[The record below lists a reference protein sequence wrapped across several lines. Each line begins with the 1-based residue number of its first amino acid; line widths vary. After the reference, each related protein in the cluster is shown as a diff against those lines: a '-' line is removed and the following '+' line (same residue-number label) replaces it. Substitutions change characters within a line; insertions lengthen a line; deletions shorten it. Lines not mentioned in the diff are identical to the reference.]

1 MANNFA
7 DDWCKGRV
15 NSRQNTQ
22 IITENICFNRTLKIA
37 FNNHIARP
45 TKKDGVLEIVWL
57 FFDVVDSVTTIKQLS
72 YDAFKFFLNKIRVYI
87 RERC

>member
-1 MANNFA
+1 MIGVKAELTVA
-7 DDWCKGRV
+7 KTPRLLLKK
-15 NSRQNTQ
+15 
-22 IITENICFNRTLKIA
+22 ICFNRTLKIA
-37 FNNHIARP
+37 FNNHTARP

-87 RERC
+87 RGRC